1 MSTDAITVAL
11 CTSGHRATKRIRAA
25 ADQLATLDSIVAQA
39 NRELDA
45 LGYTDPRGLF
55 LEDAAP

>member
-25 ADQLATLDSIVAQA
+25 ADQLATLD
-39 NRELDA
+39 
-45 LGYTDPRGLF
+45 
-55 LEDAAP
+55 